1 MKQSTKELGRVLPD
15 RIRLLASLIA
25 RKPAQYTPEWAK
37 TIDEA
42 FSLYTRTS
50 TINLFHQTN
59 RLLIDLDWPFPAFI
73 DLTEEQTR
81 SARHGSLQSLT
92 GRMVQAS
99 EVREIG
105 ITMTALIA
113 CLGGTNGSR
122 FFDAAMVDLFDQHC
136 DRVFGFLQ
144 NSPILQTKSQIVS
157 DIKAAYRG
165 RLWAAT
171 ITAIVPLLDHIV
183 REYFGARRLN
193 VTIQV
198 LRDAFMREAGLRP
211 KDVMPGSAVWDGQK
225 DPASGNTFA
234 KSLEEDLRLPGVFLS
249 SFFEFADRYYEWYK
263 TTEAAPRTPL
273 NRHAIMHCAAE
284 YWTQPNAVRMLVFTD
299 LTLRLERV
307 LRILLSGVDPGATPV
322 TEPQ

>member
-1 MKQSTKELGRVLPD
+1 VKQSTKELGRVLPD

-113 CLGGTNGSR
+113 CLGGTNGSH

-165 RLWAAT
+165 RLCAAT

-198 LRDAFMREAGLRP
+198 LRDAFMREPDYARKTSCLVRR
-211 KDVMPGSAVWDGQK
+211 
-225 DPASGNTFA
+225 SGTV
-234 KSLEEDLRLPGVFLS
+234 R
-249 SFFEFADRYYEWYK
+249 K
-263 TTEAAPRTPL
+263 TRQAETPL
-273 NRHAIMHCAAE
+273 LSRSKKIFASQECSSPRSLNSLIDTTNGTRQPRRRHA
-284 YWTQPNAVRMLVFTD
+284 
-299 LTLRLERV
+299 LR
-307 LRILLSGVDPGATPV
+307 
-322 TEPQ
+322 